1 VSFSDAKWELLI
13 LDVVHSFYLKLLQES
28 LQGEVPMPRNLE
40 LGTLNL
46 PGREPEEVADLM
58 RQWLKL
64 LDMAITPAMLREN
77 LKDDSELDLAEA
89 LLRYYARKLSHTD
102 FDRDKTDFVSTFIY
116 KHPRVPGQWD
126 RKGVSMDGV
135 APLPPYEI
143 ALMEILDDAELPD
156 LTPDES
162 RKLEEFEFMRE
173 ELEHLE
179 SFDKL
184 IDSGLMLK
192 ARHLKHD
199 FGPGFYHPHALAT
212 IAPYNELLGRR
223 FNELFE
229 SATKQIR
236 NYADEMEKRGAS
248 LSHRIDDEFTL
259 QHLKQLEEQKMLLA
273 EYGRA
278 QEYFRYVA
286 RLKRAVDAKTAPARS
301 VPAAFAPVAKAPEPA
316 PSPVM
321 AAPRAPAA
329 PAETVPM
336 SADVGVMKGAAA
348 QEDSRIRSVEDSIRA
363 WVRAADQ
370 RYREVVPMKFGNFVL
385 FAHEADAFS
394 ADYIHEKSFRGDN
407 ARAFMR
413 MLAII
418 ARMAAEIEELKQRQ
432 NSNHLWRPHAQ
443 NLLLLLEAAK
453 AATEEAKRVMRV
465 AADRGLVEKVNAFN
479 QTFEKLSAKVEQVQ
493 YTLAMV
499 GVKPEPA
506 LV

>member
-13 LDVVHSFYLKLLQES
+13 LDVVHSFYLKLLQQS
-28 LQGEVPMPRNLE
+28 LQGEVPIPRDLE
-40 LGTLNL
+40 PGTLNL
-46 PGREPEEVADLM
+46 PGREPEEVADRM

-64 LDMAITPAMLREN
+64 LDMAITPAMLREH
-77 LKDDSELDLAEA
+77 LKEDSELDLAEA

-116 KHPRVPGQWD
+116 RHPRVAGQWD
-126 RKGVSMDGV
+126 KRGVSMDGV

-162 RKLEEFEFMRE
+162 RKIEEFEYMRE

-179 SFDKL
+179 DFDKL
-184 IDSGLMLK
+184 IESGLMLK
-192 ARHLKHD
+192 ARRIKHD

-212 IAPYNELLGRR
+212 IAPYNDLLGRR
-223 FNELFE
+223 FNELFD
-229 SATKQIR
+229 SATKHIR
-236 NYADEMEKRGAS
+236 GYAEEMEKRGAS
-248 LSHRIDDEFTL
+248 LSYRVSDDITL
-259 QHLKQLEEQKMLLA
+259 QDLKQIEDQKMLQA

-278 QEYFRYVA
+278 QEHFRQVA
-286 RLKRAVDAKTAPARS
+286 RLKRAVDAKTSLAKPAPSAY
-301 VPAAFAPVAKAPEPA
+301 AATVKAPEP
-316 PSPVM
+316 PKPVTHTPAM
-321 AAPRAPAA
+321 AV
-329 PAETVPM
+329 ETIPM
-336 SADVGVMKGAAA
+336 STDVAALKGPAT
-348 QEDSRIRSVEDSIRA
+348 QEDTRIRSVQDSIRA

-385 FAHEADAFS
+385 LTHEADAFC

-413 MLAII
+413 LLAVM

-443 NLLLLLEAAK
+443 NLLLLMDAAK
-453 AATEEAKRVMRV
+453 VATEEAKRVMRV
-465 AADRGLVEKVNAFN
+465 AADRGLLEKVNAFN
-479 QTFEKLSAKVEQVQ
+479 QTLEKMSGKIEQVQ
-493 YTLAMV
+493 YTLMTV
-499 GVKPEPA
+499 GVTPETVTA
-506 LV
+506 

>member
-1 VSFSDAKWELLI
+1 MSFSDAKWELLI

-40 LGTLNL
+40 PGTLNL

-58 RQWLKL
+58 RQWLRL
-64 LDMAITPAMLREN
+64 LDMAITPEMLREN
-77 LKDDSELDLAEA
+77 LKDGSEVDLAEA
-89 LLRYYARKLSHTD
+89 LLRYYARKLSHSD
-102 FDRDKTDFVSTFIY
+102 FDRDKADFVSTFIY

-126 RKGVSMDGV
+126 KKGVSMDGV
-135 APLPPYEI
+135 APLPPFEI
-143 ALMEILDDAELPD
+143 ALMEILDDADLPD

-162 RKLEEFEFMRE
+162 RKLEEFDFMRE
-173 ELEHLE
+173 ELEHME

-184 IDSGLMLK
+184 IDSGMMLK
-192 ARHLKHD
+192 ARRIKHD

-212 IAPYNELLGRR
+212 IAPYNELLGRC
-223 FNELFE
+223 FGELFG

-236 NYADEMEKRGAS
+236 NYANDMETRGAS
-248 LSHRIDDEFTL
+248 LSYRIDDEFTL

-286 RLKRAVDAKTAPARS
+286 RLKRAVDAKTASARPI
-301 VPAAFAPVAKAPEPA
+301 PAAFAPTPKAPEPL
-316 PSPVM
+316 PPVASSTAS
-321 AAPRAPAA
+321 AAM
-329 PAETVPM
+329 ETVPM
-336 SADVGVMKGAAA
+336 STDVSAMKGAAS

-407 ARAFMR
+407 SRAFMR
-413 MLAII
+413 MLAIV
-418 ARMAAEIEELKQRQ
+418 ARMSAEIEELKQRQ

-443 NLLLLLEAAK
+443 NLMLLLEAAK
-453 AATEEAKRVMRV
+453 GASEEAKRVMRI
-465 AADRGLVEKVNAFN
+465 AADRGLVDKVNAFN
-479 QTFEKLSAKVEQVQ
+479 QTFEKLSAKIEQVH

-506 LV
+506 MA